1 MKPREWSGMTYDR
14 ISTPMRD
21 MAMPVLDR
29 LVLVG
34 DETVIDAGCGSGRVT
49 QDLLGRLPR
58 GEVIALDG
66 SQEMLAAARERL
78 GDDARVTYRHADV
91 ANFEVAEPV
100 DAVLS
105 TATFHWV
112 ADRDALFRTLHRAL
126 RPGGQLVAQC
136 GGHGNVARVTDALAA
151 VLEANREIADHL
163 AGFDPWTFS
172 TPEQARARLESAGFS
187 AVEAWLEPH
196 DVVTP
201 DGRDW
206 VASIML
212 GGHLE
217 RLPEALHERFLDAII
232 ARLGDDPLT
241 IGYVRLNL
249 LATA

>member
-1 MKPREWSGMTYDR
+1 MEPREWSGATYDR
-14 ISTPMRD
+14 IAAPMRD

-29 LVLVG
+29 LALAG

-49 QDLLGRLPR
+49 ADLLALLPR
-58 GEVIALDG
+58 GRVIALDG
-66 SQEMLAAARERL
+66 SERMLDAARERL
-78 GDDARVTYRHADV
+78 GHDPRVTYRQADV
-91 ANFEVAEPV
+91 ARFDVAEPI

-112 ADRDALFRTLHRAL
+112 PDHDALFATLRRAL
-126 RPGGQLVAQC
+126 RPAGQLVAQC
-136 GGHGNVARVTDALAA
+136 GGHGNVAHVIEALDEVVAA
-151 VLEANREIADHL
+151 APELAEHL
-163 AGFDPWTFS
+163 GGFDPWNFA
-172 TPEQARARLESAGFS
+172 TPEATRARLEAAGFS

-206 VASIML
+206 VGSIIL

-217 RLPEALHERFLDAII
+217 RLPQALHGRFLDAMI

-241 IGYVRLNL
+241 LRYVRLNL